1 MVARLKLKEID
12 GRAPPGVNKAT
23 QLCSE
28 KHPERG
34 VVCLECIVLVRNGN
48 IPKLRGTPNAH
59 RYYSALKGPDSHNPG
74 DVTMGN
80 PQPLPPARIATG
92 AVQRLNRSGRSR
104 LLRYSPAVSAD
115 SQIRTGACGLI

>member
-34 VVCLECIVLVRNGN
+34 GGVPRYIVLVRNGN
-48 IPKLRGTPNAH
+48 IPKLRGTPNAY
-59 RYYSALKGPDSHNPG
+59 RYHSALKSPDGHNPG

-80 PQPLPPARIATG
+80 PQPFPTARIATG

-104 LLRYSPAVSAD
+104 LLRYSPAMSAD
-115 SQIRTGACGLI
+115 S